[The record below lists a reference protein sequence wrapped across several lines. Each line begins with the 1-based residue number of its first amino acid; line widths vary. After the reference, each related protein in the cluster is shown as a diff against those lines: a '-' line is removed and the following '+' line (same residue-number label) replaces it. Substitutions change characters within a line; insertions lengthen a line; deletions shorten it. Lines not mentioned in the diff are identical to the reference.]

1 MCVTGVADWVYEE
14 EVLSETKAVY
24 FSPDGA
30 KIAWIG
36 KHQFRNEIEF
46 YFVWWSPLLIN
57 RHIRRVVKTNITI

>member
-1 MCVTGVADWVYEE
+1 LCVTGVADWVYEE

-36 KHQFRNEIEF
+36 MYQFSNEIEY
-46 YFVWWSPLLIN
+46 YFVGW
-57 RHIRRVVKTNITI
+57 

>member
-1 MCVTGVADWVYEE
+1 VADWVYEE

-36 KHQFRNEIEF
+36 MYQFRNEIEF
-46 YFVWWSPLLIN
+46 YFVDG
-57 RHIRRVVKTNITI
+57 RHFRFIDT

>member
-36 KHQFRNEIEF
+36 MYQFTKEIEF
-46 YFVWWSPLLIN
+46 YFVWGSPLLIN
-57 RHIRRVVKTNITI
+57 RHI